1 MPLYITEFAGRRNA
15 RDGVDP
21 FPIQPAL
28 AEQTV
33 AVGVASVQSEAFNA
47 GTDLVRVTT
56 DVVCSIKFGTNPTAT
71 VATMRLAAGTVDY
84 FTVPAGQA
92 YKVAVISNS

>member
-1 MPLYITEFAGRRNA
+1 MPLFITEFAGRRNV

-33 AVGVASVQSEAFNA
+33 AVGAASAQSAAFNA
-47 GTDLVRVTT
+47 ATDLVRVTT
-56 DVVCSIKFGTNPTAT
+56 DVVCSIKFGANP
-71 VATMRLAAGTVDY
+71 VATAASMRLAAGAVDY
-84 FTVPAGQA
+84 FAVPVGQA
-92 YKVAVISNS
+92 HKIAVITNT